1 MEAFM
6 DIGKSFSYPFEDNKW
21 LSKLIIG
28 ALVSIVPI
36 LNFAWAGYLVDL
48 VKNVMNRAAEPL
60 PEWTEFGDKFM
71 KGLLIW
77 VAGLIYA
84 LPAICVGT
92 IFFTTLG
99 ITLGSVTEGDYVNTL
114 GSIFSGVGILL
125 TCLIVLYGLA
135 LSFFYPAM
143 IIHFSRKENF
153 GSLFEIG
160 AIIKVATSKLSPYLT
175 AWLIGIVAAIVVS
188 IVVGLVGVVLNIIPC
203 VGWLI
208 AYVLGGLSGVYIT
221 AIWAHLFGQ
230 AAAEVSST
238 AMVS

>member
-1 MEAFM
+1 M
-6 DIGKSFSYPFEDNKW
+6 DIGKSFSYPFQDNKW

-48 VKNVMNRAAEPL
+48 VKNVMNQAVEPL
-60 PEWTEFGDKFM
+60 PEWTDFGNKFM
-71 KGLLIW
+71 KGLYIW

-84 LPAICVGT
+84 LPAICLAT

-99 ITLGSVTEGDYVNTL
+99 VSLSSVTEDTANTLGSV
-114 GSIFSGVGILL
+114 FSGVGILL
-125 TCLIVLYGLA
+125 TCLIVLYSLV

-143 IIHFSRKENF
+143 IIHFSQKEAF

-175 AWLIGIVAAIVVS
+175 AWLIGIVAAI
-188 IVVGLVGVVLNIIPC
+188 IVGIVIGLVSAVLGFIPC
-203 VGWLI
+203 VGWILAWI
-208 AYVLGGLSGVYIT
+208 VGGLAGVYTT
-221 AIWAHLFGQ
+221 AVWGHLFGQ
-230 AAAEVSST
+230 VAAEDQSAVIAS
-238 AMVS
+238 

>member
-1 MEAFM
+1 MEAHM

-21 LSKLIIG
+21 ISKLIIG

-60 PEWTEFGDKFM
+60 PEWTDFGDKFM
-71 KGLLIW
+71 KGLYIW

-84 LPAICVGT
+84 LPVICLGT
-92 IFFTTLG
+92 IFGVTAGVSLSSVTEDTAN
-99 ITLGSVTEGDYVNTL
+99 TLGSV
-114 GSIFSGVGILL
+114 FSGVGILFA
-125 TCLIVLYGLA
+125 CLM

-143 IIHFSRKENF
+143 IIHFAGKEQF

-175 AWLIGIVAAIVVS
+175 AWLIGIVAAIVVG
-188 IVVGLVGVVLNIIPC
+188 IVIGLVSLVLNIIPC
-203 VGWLI
+203 VGWIL
-208 AYVLGGLSGVYIT
+208 AWVVGGLAGVYTT
-221 AIWAHLFGQ
+221 AVWGHLFGQ
-230 AAAEVSST
+230 VAGGGTGDGTMFPV
-238 AMVS
+238 

>member
-1 MEAFM
+1 M

-21 LSKLIIG
+21 MSKLIIG

-48 VKNVMNRAAEPL
+48 VKNVMNRQVEPL
-60 PEWTEFGDKFM
+60 PEWTDFGNKFM

-84 LPAICVGT
+84 LPVICLST
-92 IFFTTLG
+92 IFITTASL
-99 ITLGSVTEGDYVNTL
+99 TLSSLTEGDTVNTL
-114 GSIFSGVGILL
+114 GSAFSGIGILL
-125 TCLIVLYGLA
+125 ACLAVLYGLV

-143 IIHFSRKENF
+143 IIHFSHKETF

-160 AIIKVATSKLSPYLT
+160 AIVKVATSRLSPYLT

-188 IVVGLVGVVLNIIPC
+188 LVIGLVSGVLSFIPC
-203 VGWLI
+203 LGWLI
-208 AYVLGGLSGVYIT
+208 AWVLGGLSGVYIT
-221 AIWAHLFGQ
+221 AIWAPLRAGGGRG
-230 AAAEVSST
+230 T
-238 AMVS
+238 

>member
-1 MEAFM
+1 MN
-6 DIGKSFSYPFEDNKW
+6 IGKSFSYPFEDNKW
-21 LSKLIIG
+21 LSKLFIG

-48 VKNVMNRAAEPL
+48 VKNVMNRSVEPL

-84 LPAICVGT
+84 LPVICLGT
-92 IFFTTLG
+92 IFGATAG
-99 ITLGSVTEGDYVNTL
+99 VSLGSVTEDTANTL
-114 GSIFSGVGILL
+114 GSIFSGVGIIFA
-125 TCLIVLYGLA
+125 CLMVLYGLV

-153 GSLFEIG
+153 ASLFEIG
-160 AIIKVATSKLSPYLT
+160 EIIRVATSKLSPYLT

-188 IVVGLVGVVLNIIPC
+188 VVVGLIAGVLSIIPC
-203 VGWLI
+203 IGWLI
-208 AYVLGGLSGVYIT
+208 AWVIGGLSGVYIT
-221 AIWAHLFGQ
+221 AVWGHLFGQ
-230 AAAEVSST
+230 VAAEDTMTAIVS
-238 AMVS
+238 

>member
-1 MEAFM
+1 M
-6 DIGKSFSYPFEDNKW
+6 DIGKSFSYPFQDNKW
-21 LSKLIIG
+21 LSKLFIG

-84 LPAICVGT
+84 LPAICLGT
-92 IFFTTLG
+92 IFFTTAGL
-99 ITLGSVTEGDYVNTL
+99 TLGSVTQGDYANTV

-125 TCLIVLYGLA
+125 TCLIVLYGLL

-143 IIHFSRKENF
+143 IVHFAGKETF
-153 GSLFEIG
+153 GSLFEVG
-160 AIIKVATSKLSPYLT
+160 AIIKFASSNLSKYLT
-175 AWLIGIVAAIVVS
+175 AWLIGIVAAIVVG
-188 IVVGLVGVVLNIIPC
+188 IVLGLVSTVLGIIPC
-203 VGWLI
+203 LGWILAWIVGGI
-208 AYVLGGLSGVYIT
+208 GGVYIT
-221 AIWAHLFGQ
+221 TIWGHLFGQ
-230 AAAEVSST
+230 VAAEGSPMTVVS
-238 AMVS
+238 

>member
-1 MEAFM
+1 M
-6 DIGKSFSYPFEDNKW
+6 DIGKSFSYPFQDSKW

-48 VKNVMNRAAEPL
+48 VKNVMNRSSEPL
-60 PEWTEFGDKFM
+60 PEWTDFGDKFM
-71 KGLLIW
+71 KGLYIW

-84 LPAICVGT
+84 LPVICLGT
-92 IFFTTLG
+92 IFGVTAGVSLSSVTEDTAN
-99 ITLGSVTEGDYVNTL
+99 TLGSV
-114 GSIFSGVGILL
+114 FSGVGILFA
-125 TCLIVLYGLA
+125 CVMVLYGLL

-143 IIHFSRKENF
+143 IIHFSRKEAF
-153 GSLFEIG
+153 GTLFEIG

-175 AWLIGIVAAIVVS
+175 AWLIGVVAAIVVGF
-188 IVVGLVGVVLNIIPC
+188 VVGLVTTLVGWIPC

-208 AYVLGGLSGVYIT
+208 SWLLGGLVTVYIS

-230 AAAEVSST
+230 VAAEGQETAIVS
-238 AMVS
+238 

>member
-1 MEAFM
+1 
-6 DIGKSFSYPFEDNKW
+6 
-21 LSKLIIG
+21 LIIG

-71 KGLLIW
+71 KGLYIW

-84 LPAICVGT
+84 LPAICLGT

-99 ITLGSVTEGDYVNTL
+99 VTAGSLTEGDYGNTF

-125 TCLIVLYGLA
+125 TCLIVLYGLV

-143 IIHFSRKENF
+143 IIHFAHKESF

-160 AIIKVATSKLSPYLT
+160 AIIKVATSRLSPYLT

-188 IVVGLVGVVLNIIPC
+188 LVIGLVSAALSIIPC
-203 VGWLI
+203 VGWIL
-208 AYVLGGLSGVYIT
+208 AWVLGGLSGVYIT
-221 AIWAHLFGQ
+221 AIWGHLFGQ
-230 AAAEVSST
+230 VAAEDASMAVVS
-238 AMVS
+238 